1 MEKEAGGLGTSHI
14 RGGTRVIFVVV
25 LGGRHRGT
33 SHIRVRSGSRVSD
46 NDIISIVLNYLAKQD
61 SLKTI

>member
-14 RGGTRVIFVVV
+14 RRTRVTFVVV
-25 LGGRHRGT
+25 LGGRRRGT
-33 SHIRVRSGSRVSD
+33 SHIRVRSGSRGSD
-46 NDIISIVLNYLAKQD
+46 NEIISIVSNYLAKQD